1 VSHAGDGGPSRS
13 AERIS
18 DVSKETTMRI
28 TVFGATGGLGRC
40 IVEQA
45 LADGHVVTA
54 FARDPDGLALAHPS
68 LTFLA
73 GNVLDSARV
82 RAAIEGSDAVI
93 SAFGVKPGVNPGH
106 LYSQGTHNIIA
117 AMESAGVRRI
127 VSVSTWLVRE
137 SRRRSGPLVRIFVPL
152 LQPQLYRDRER
163 QEDLIRETALDWII
177 VRPARLTDGSR
188 TGRYR
193 SSTALKLHAT
203 SHIARA
209 DVADFILRQLHDDT
223 FMRQAPTLSY

>member
-1 VSHAGDGGPSRS
+1 
-13 AERIS
+13 
-18 DVSKETTMRI
+18 MRI
-28 TVFGATGGLGRC
+28 VVFGATGGLGRC

-45 LADGHVVTA
+45 LADGHTVTA
-54 FARDPDGLALAHPS
+54 VARNPDGSALAHPS
-68 LTFLA
+68 LTFHA
-73 GNVLDSARV
+73 GNVLDPDRV
-82 RAAIEGSDAVI
+82 RAAVEGSDAVI
-93 SAFGVKPGVNPGH
+93 SAFGVKPGIKPGR
-106 LYSQGTHNIIA
+106 LYSDGTRNIIT

-137 SRRRSGPLVRIFVPL
+137 SRRRAGPLVRIFVPL

-163 QEDLIRETALDWII
+163 QEALIRETPLDWII

-193 SSTALKLHAT
+193 SGAALKLHAT

-209 DVADFILRQLHDDT
+209 DVADFVLRQLRDDT
-223 FMRQAPTLSY
+223 FLRQAPSLSY